1 MLRFPDEASL
11 AVQTVPAKASPSN
24 QYKNKFRVKAVYEV
38 IPNQDWYFFFG
49 KQINLLNHLIWD
61 QYKII
66 VLFIKERTMYV
77 TKASQNNFLAWCK
90 LIM

>member
-1 MLRFPDEASL
+1 MFPDEVTL

-49 KQINLLNHLIWD
+49 KQINLLN
-61 QYKII
+61 
-66 VLFIKERTMYV
+66 FT
-77 TKASQNNFLAWCK
+77 
-90 LIM
+90 